1 METTENP
8 DLQIYGIIKK
18 NIAQFDVET
27 VSSSKLAVR
36 FVSDSCQIA
45 WHCPQKSKILYNDL
59 KCSL

>member
-36 FVSDSCQIA
+36 LCRTVV
-45 WHCPQKSKILYNDL
+45 K
-59 KCSL
+59 